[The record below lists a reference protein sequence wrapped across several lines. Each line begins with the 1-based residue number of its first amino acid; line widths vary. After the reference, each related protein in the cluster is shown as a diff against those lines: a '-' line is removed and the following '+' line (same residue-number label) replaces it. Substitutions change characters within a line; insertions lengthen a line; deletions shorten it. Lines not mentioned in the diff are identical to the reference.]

1 MKKFY
6 NILTS
11 ITFSFPFLFCALIL
25 VACPQVLKILNVS
38 GASRLKQFSLLNSLI
53 YSFSFRELLHGY

>member
-11 ITFSFPFLFCALIL
+11 ITFSFPFLFCALIS
-25 VACPQVLKILNVS
+25 VARPEVLKILNMSAVS
-38 GASRLKQFSLLNSLI
+38 RFKQFILLNSLI
-53 YSFSFRELLHGY
+53 YSLSF